1 MENDFKIGLV
11 GSLDSSKSKEQINQD
26 IENLKKQLSNVK
38 IKASLDGN
46 TLKNLSSQLDSLQ
59 IQLKN
64 ITISPQAINKM
75 VSQIN
80 SSLGKVNLNNI
91 SVGSTSSAQKV
102 GQQIGQQINN
112 GINNGLNNKALK
124 IQDNI
129 NLGTYDAKLTQLE
142 EKLRKL
148 GLNESEAKSKI
159 QGVVGALKDL
169 KEGSFDQL
177 ISREKSFNDELKRCQ
192 NNAVQLKA
200 DINGIYNPTKQ
211 SSLSNNILN
220 WLAKNTAATKK
231 AKTELQDYYKQLNS
245 GKVSIDNLTRIEQ
258 RFKAIDAEQ
267 RSMGKLGKTFK
278 DQWAGAID
286 SFKTWLSASS
296 AVMLLVSNVKN
307 AVSELKEV
315 DTLLTEISKTSDRTK
330 EQLKSLGSESYS
342 RASKFGIKATDWLTG
357 VQEMNRSGF
366 YGEQGN
372 ELADTSALAQS
383 AGDMPAEIA
392 NNWILATN
400 SAYKYQAQAEKL
412 NAVLDGTNEINT
424 MVSLY
429 GNI

>member
-1 MENDFKIGLV
+1 
-11 GSLDSSKSKEQINQD
+11 
-26 IENLKKQLSNVK
+26 
-38 IKASLDGN
+38 
-46 TLKNLSSQLDSLQ
+46 
-59 IQLKN
+59 
-64 ITISPQAINKM
+64 M

-112 GINNGLNNKALK
+112 GINNGLNNKSLK

-142 EKLRKL
+142 EKFRKL

-231 AKTELQDYYKQLNS
+231 LKRNYK
-245 GKVSIDNLTRIEQ
+245 II
-258 RFKAIDAEQ
+258 I
-267 RSMGKLGKTFK
+267 
-278 DQWAGAID
+278 
-286 SFKTWLSASS
+286 
-296 AVMLLVSNVKN
+296 
-307 AVSELKEV
+307 
-315 DTLLTEISKTSDRTK
+315 
-330 EQLKSLGSESYS
+330 
-342 RASKFGIKATDWLTG
+342 
-357 VQEMNRSGF
+357 
-366 YGEQGN
+366 
-372 ELADTSALAQS
+372 
-383 AGDMPAEIA
+383 
-392 NNWILATN
+392 NN
-400 SAYKYQAQAEKL
+400 
-412 NAVLDGTNEINT
+412 
-424 MVSLY
+424 
-429 GNI
+429 